1 MAWIV
6 KNSATMQI
14 ERREDPYLD
23 DELKKMLETEVIP
36 RFPSRQAAT
45 LPVLHAVQHKHS
57 WIPYQ
62 ALEEAAEF
70 LETSASQLLDTA
82 SFYDDFWLN
91 PKGRYLIMM
100 CQSVSCELLG
110 QMDLLESIKAK
121 LQIEPGQTTEDGK
134 FTLMTVGCLG
144 SCDTAPCALVN
155 ETLHENLTTENFG
168 QILDGL
174 E

>member
-1 MAWIV
+1 
-6 KNSATMQI
+6 
-14 ERREDPYLD
+14 
-23 DELKKMLETEVIP
+23 
-36 RFPSRQAAT
+36 
-45 LPVLHAVQHKHS
+45 
-57 WIPYQ
+57 
-62 ALEEAAEF
+62 
-70 LETSASQLLDTA
+70 
-82 SFYDDFWLN
+82 
-91 PKGRYLIMM
+91 MM

-110 QMDLLESIKAK
+110 QMDLLKSIKAK

-144 SCDTAPCALVN
+144 SCDTAPCALVH